1 MLRARAASTSQPQEM
16 KVSVCDSQTFEPTPT
31 FPLWPALA
39 PLGSL
44 TSRPRQIAD
53 GPVPAI
59 GRADRNADAPSFE
72 RVRTGDPSSPGI
84 DKS

>member
-44 TSRPRQIAD
+44 TSRPRNRPRRGSQPFSAY
-53 GPVPAI
+53 
-59 GRADRNADAPSFE
+59 ADAKLQMDLC
-72 RVRTGDPSSPGI
+72 RQ
-84 DKS
+84 